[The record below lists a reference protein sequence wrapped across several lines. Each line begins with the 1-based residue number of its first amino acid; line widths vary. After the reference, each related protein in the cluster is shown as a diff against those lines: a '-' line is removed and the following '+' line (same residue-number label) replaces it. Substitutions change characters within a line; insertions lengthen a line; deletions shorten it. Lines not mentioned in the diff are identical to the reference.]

1 MCRNWAMTI
10 TAAMTLKWRFLKWA
24 RVCERNKCGIVILW
38 FTLWE
43 NRWIQNHICPLDI
56 AHWNI
61 YISWI
66 LTIFELFHSTSIYR
80 LKLTLNMCFCDLICT
95 DWLSL
100 SFSVWF
106 KSLICHCMLTLCL
119 HLQHIHS
126 LHLQSQSAA
135 LLLSLVVLQSI
146 IGIQLIKYIWL
157 FLLVFYRFYMHINWC
172 TTIQLIDFLSSCFE
186 THLNITLFAFVHSMR
201 KPFCYNLLFA
211 NCIESIDELRCKSLR
226 LENLNQT
233 PT

>member
-66 LTIFELFHSTSIYR
+66 LTIFELLHSTSIYR

-126 LHLQSQSAA
+126 NTHYTCNLRAQHCYYRLLCYSQLSA
-135 LLLSLVVLQSI
+135 
-146 IGIQLIKYIWL
+146 Y
-157 FLLVFYRFYMHINWC
+157 
-172 TTIQLIDFLSSCFE
+172 SSS
-186 THLNITLFAFVHSMR
+186 NIYDY
-201 KPFCYNLLFA
+201 FC
-211 NCIESIDELRCKSLR
+211 
-226 LENLNQT
+226 
-233 PT
+233 